1 MAVDKEMKSFK
12 RYIAESTAPK
22 LLEFHESS
30 VHGMGVFIT
39 ENTPVHAP
47 IGLYL
52 QSLRTGHNDWIRSDI
67 ARLINHSTTPNLNVQ
82 EHNGD
87 LYVVANRN
95 IEKDE
100 ELFTNY
106 FEVAKIAQP
115 REIVKDSFVRLY
127 PEIDESHL
135 VDMDIEFYEDLKNLK
150 TV

>member
-1 MAVDKEMKSFK
+1 MKSFRK
-12 RYIAESTAPK
+12 YITESTTSK
-22 LLEFHESS
+22 LLEFHESN

-39 ENTPVHAP
+39 ENTLAHTP

-67 ARLINHSTTPNLNVQ
+67 ARLINHSTTPNLDIK
-82 EHNGD
+82 EYNGD
-87 LYVVANRN
+87 LHVVANRN

-127 PEIDESHL
+127 PEIDESCL
-135 VDMDIEFYEDLKNLK
+135 RDTDIEFYEDLNNLRDK
-150 TV
+150 

>member
-1 MAVDKEMKSFK
+1 MKSFK
-12 RYIAESTAPK
+12 RYITESTTPK

-39 ENTPVHAP
+39 ENTPAHAP

-52 QSLRTGHNDWIRSDI
+52 QSLRTGYNDWIRSDI
-67 ARLINHSTTPNLNVQ
+67 ARLINHSTTPNLNMQ

-106 FEVAKIAQP
+106 FEVAEIAKP

-127 PEIDESHL
+127 PEIDEQHL
-135 VDMDIEFYEDLKNLK
+135 VDMDIEFYEDLENLK
-150 TV
+150 SV

>member
-1 MAVDKEMKSFK
+1 MKSFK
-12 RYIAESTAPK
+12 RYITESTTPK

-39 ENTPVHAP
+39 ENTPAHAP

-52 QSLRTGHNDWIRSDI
+52 QSLRTGYNDWIRSDI

-106 FEVAKIAQP
+106 FEVAEIAQP

-127 PEIDESHL
+127 PEIDEQHL
-135 VDMDIEFYEDLKNLK
+135 VDMDIEFYEDLENLK
-150 TV
+150 SV

>member
-1 MAVDKEMKSFK
+1 MKSFK
-12 RYIAESTAPK
+12 RYITESTTPK

-39 ENTPVHAP
+39 ENTPAHAP

-52 QSLRTGHNDWIRSDI
+52 QSLRTGYNDWIRSDI

-100 ELFTNY
+100 EIFTNY
-106 FEVAKIAQP
+106 FEVAEIAQP

-127 PEIDESHL
+127 PEIDEQHL
-135 VDMDIEFYEDLKNLK
+135 VDMDIEFYEDLENLK
-150 TV
+150 SV